1 MKYIVGRDDF
11 LLKNTAI
18 TLGKF
23 DGIHIG
29 HQLLI
34 NEIKK
39 SKNDGLLS
47 VVFTFMQSED
57 NKYIYSESE
66 KRRLL
71 DELGIDVCICF
82 PFDNNIKNI
91 SAEQFIKDILI
102 DRLDVK
108 KIVVGS
114 DFRFG
119 KNRIGDGD
127 LLKELSSIYGYD
139 VHIFDKIK
147 NNSGEEVS
155 SNMIRNLITESK
167 MEKVTESLGRPFSIS
182 GVINRGRQLGR
193 TMGFPTVNII
203 PDNSKIL
210 PLNGVYASDI
220 VFDDE
225 KDTIYKGITN
235 IGNNPTVADGLGT
248 TIETNIFDFNKDVYG
263 KSAVVYLKKYI
274 RGEKKFSGLDEL
286 KQNIE
291 KDKKEAML
299 L

>member
-11 LLKNTAI
+11 LFKNTAI

-34 NEIKK
+34 NEIK
-39 SKNDGLLS
+39 NDGLLS

-57 NKYIYSESE
+57 SKYIYSESE
-66 KRRLL
+66 KRRVLE
-71 DELGIDVCICF
+71 ELGIDVCICF
-82 PFDNNIKNI
+82 PFDNNTKNI

-119 KNRIGDGD
+119 KNRIGDGK
-127 LLKELSSIYGYD
+127 LLKKLSPIYGYD

-193 TMGFPTVNII
+193 TMGFPTINII
-203 PDNSKIL
+203 PDNLKIL

-225 KDTIYKGITN
+225 KGTIYKGITN
-235 IGNNPTVADGLGT
+235 IGNNPTVADGLGK

-274 RGEKKFSGLDEL
+274 RGEKKFSSLDEL
-286 KQNIE
+286 KHNIE

-299 L
+299 LKI